1 MEKELSNLFEDVIKL
16 WKIAEETVI
25 NDRGTLDD
33 YDLLEEEF
41 MLKNNISRSSI
52 EKMVLEN
59 LFKVPECELIKEIK
73 QFFDKSVDKY

>member
-33 YDLLEEEF
+33 YDLLE
-41 MLKNNISRSSI
+41 KSI
-52 EKMVLEN
+52 EKISKVLYNIDNEN
-59 LFKVPECELIKEIK
+59 TP
-73 QFFDKSVDKY
+73 SVCSRYHL

>member
-33 YDLLEEEF
+33 YDLIEEEETK
-41 MLKNNISRSSI
+41 LRQRLDNILNKLNS
-52 EKMVLEN
+52 
-59 LFKVPECELIKEIK
+59 
-73 QFFDKSVDKY
+73 